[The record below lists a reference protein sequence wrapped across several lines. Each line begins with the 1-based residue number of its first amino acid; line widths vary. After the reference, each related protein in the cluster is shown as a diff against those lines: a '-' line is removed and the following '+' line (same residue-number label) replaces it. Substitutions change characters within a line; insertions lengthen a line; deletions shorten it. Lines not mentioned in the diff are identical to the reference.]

1 MPYRPIF
8 IAPSKLPLGTQL
20 DLIVRRS
27 TCDDPIEIGWIA
39 LRFQEALPAAGGAAS
54 PVGKARPTPAVMRS
68 DDCLR
73 RNRHLMDCP
82 VREVGDLLRV
92 TYRELGGSAD
102 VSGIRG

>member
-39 LRFQEALPAAGGAAS
+39 LRFQEALPAAGGAAG
-54 PVGKARPTPAVMRS
+54 PVGKARPTPAVMRR
-68 DDCLR
+68 DDGLR
-73 RNRHLMDCP
+73 LHRHLMDRS
-82 VREVGDLLRV
+82 VREVNDLLRV
-92 TYRELGGSAD
+92 TYGEVGASAD
-102 VSGIRG
+102 VSGIG